1 MSEEELRVLNRDS
14 PDRTHDTQCSTPGTP
29 SAKGL
34 KVTRDRCRSELREGR
49 RTGTAWLGQNLSAP
63 ERAGCAF
70 LQPQM
75 EFEVLRVGQVRSC
88 SAADQRA
95 MAQT

>member
-34 KVTRDRCRSELREGR
+34 KVTETAAGARLKGR
-49 RTGTAWLGQNLSAP
+49 PAHWNG
-63 ERAGCAF
+63 
-70 LQPQM
+70 M
-75 EFEVLRVGQVRSC
+75 VGSMLLKNSWR
-88 SAADQRA
+88 SAARPFWRLGGGGNWSG
-95 MAQT
+95 

>member
-34 KVTRDRCRSELREGR
+34 KVTETAAGARLKGR
-49 RTGTAWLGQNLSAP
+49 PAHWNGMVGSNSSAP
-63 ERAGCAF
+63 GGAVCATPSPSAGEQA
-70 LQPQM
+70 LQ
-75 EFEVLRVGQVRSC
+75 L
-88 SAADQRA
+88 AD
-95 MAQT
+95 